1 MIIKVVSGIDQVNRS
16 EGRLEPPSE
25 LAVEINFFIIGI
37 VLGKK
42 PEPQIIGKVV
52 IDRQDIQQGA
62 VFQPYIAIGDGVG
75 FKV

>member
-1 MIIKVVSGIDQVNRS
+1 MIVEVVSGIDQVNRT

-25 LAVEINFFIIGI
+25 LTVEIDFFIIGI
-37 VLGKK
+37 VLSKK
-42 PEPQIIGKVV
+42 PEPQIIGEVV
-52 IDRQDIQQGA
+52 IDRQDIQKGA